1 MIDGLSRIKF
11 VKIARSEVNARSD
24 GAHPDSP
31 KKTPV
36 RTRKPTVRRIAGA
49 GANMPTWG
57 EKLEAYR
64 RLQQKTHL
72 AVGFPGLARP
82 PAGGLVAIK
91 WCRK

>member
-1 MIDGLSRIKF
+1 MAPIQTHQRRRRSGRASRQSGGS
-11 VKIARSEVNARSD
+11 R
-24 GAHPDSP
+24 
-31 KKTPV
+31 
-36 RTRKPTVRRIAGA
+36 GA

-82 PAGGLVAIK
+82 PAGGLV
-91 WCRK
+91 